1 MNKLQC
7 VDYLHQMLECIVY
20 NKEEDSDDDGG
31 HHNEEG
37 GALKLLPSGPCHLLC
52 QLGVGFL
59 AIVNEL
65 SHLYFNGRDRLE
77 AGGRV
82 C

>member
-1 MNKLQC
+1 
-7 VDYLHQMLECIVY
+7 MLESIINY
-20 NKEEDSDDDGG
+20 KEEGSDDDGSD
-31 HHNEEG
+31 HDKQS
-37 GALKLLPSGPCHLLC
+37 GALKLLPSGPRHLLC

-65 SHLYFNGRDRLE
+65 SHLYFNGRGRLE
-77 AGGRV
+77 AGGSV